1 MKSLHNHASI
11 FIFVLTLMFP
21 FMSLAV
27 DIITSTT
34 PLTINQTLVSNGDAF
49 ELGFFNTSDN
59 KNLYVGIWYKQ
70 IQERTYVWVANRDN
84 PITTTSGKLIIGK
97 NGNIILVDQ
106 SETSVWSSNRSVPVV
121 NTVAQLLNN
130 GNFLF
135 YKIEKVVNLSYI
147 LVIEPLCL

>member
-1 MKSLHNHASI
+1 MKTLNSHESMFI
-11 FIFVLTLMFP
+11 FICSLLFPLT
-21 FMSLAV
+21 SLAI
-27 DIITSTT
+27 DTITSTT
-34 PLTINQTLVSNGDAF
+34 PLTSNQTLVSNGDAF
-49 ELGFFNTSDN
+49 ELGFFSTSDS

-84 PITTTSGKLIIGK
+84 PVTTSSGQLIIGE

-135 YKIEKVVNLSYI
+135 Y
-147 LVIEPLCL
+147 